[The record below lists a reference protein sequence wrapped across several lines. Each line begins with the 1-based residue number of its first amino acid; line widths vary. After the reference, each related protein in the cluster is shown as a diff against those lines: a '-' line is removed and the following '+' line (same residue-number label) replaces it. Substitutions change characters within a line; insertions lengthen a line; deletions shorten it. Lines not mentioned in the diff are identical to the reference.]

1 MLAPL
6 PTTQAAP
13 PPYASVI
20 GDFGQELYTEAGSL
34 GAPQQQ
40 QQQQQPEFVITV
52 TDPVK
57 VGDSVASSYVV
68 FKVRTR
74 SRHPAYAAQPT
85 AEVTRRF
92 SHFTWLAEKLAQSFK
107 GCIVPPV
114 PEKSTVQKFQ
124 MATEFIEQRRRA
136 LEVGLAA
143 ENPDLHWDLCHAFA
157 PDSPC
162 LLVQVFVNKVATHP
176 VLKDSKE
183 LHQFLVASEHDWAL
197 EMARWTAETN
207 AAKPPAVNGALQ
219 WLKSLQHTAQ
229 NMVSGR
235 YVNRL
240 QLKAGMQAH
249 SEAAC

>member
-1 MLAPL
+1 V
-6 PTTQAAP
+6 QAAP

-20 GDFGQELYTEAGSL
+20 GDFGQELYTEPGSV
-34 GAPQQQ
+34 GAQQQ
-40 QQQQQPEFVITV
+40 HRPEFVITV

-92 SHFTWLAEKLAQSFK
+92 SHFTWLAEKLAQSYK

-136 LEVGLAA
+136 LEVGFSAP
-143 ENPDLHWDLCHAFA
+143 NPDLH
-157 PDSPC
+157 
-162 LLVQVFVNKVATHP
+162 
-176 VLKDSKE
+176 
-183 LHQFLVASEHDWAL
+183 
-197 EMARWTAETN
+197 RI
-207 AAKPPAVNGALQ
+207 
-219 WLKSLQHTAQ
+219 
-229 NMVSGR
+229 
-235 YVNRL
+235 
-240 QLKAGMQAH
+240 
-249 SEAAC
+249 